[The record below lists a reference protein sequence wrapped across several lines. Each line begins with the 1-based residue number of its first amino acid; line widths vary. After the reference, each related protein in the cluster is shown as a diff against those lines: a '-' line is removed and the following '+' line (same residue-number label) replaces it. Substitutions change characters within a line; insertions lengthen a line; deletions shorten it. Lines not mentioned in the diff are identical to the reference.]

1 MKKLL
6 ILVDNRSEMSK
17 LFLSNFLSKNYDNYL
32 SNSLKFT
39 AWWLISR
46 YSMLFTQIWITSNQ
60 HQIFVCFQVPNTY
73 VDCLL

>member
-1 MKKLL
+1 VKKLL

-17 LFLSNFLSKNYDNYL
+17 LFLSSFLSKNYDNYS

-60 HQIFVCFQVPNTY
+60 HKIFVCFQVLNTY
-73 VDCLL
+73 MDCLL